1 MTQGRTIQAEEE
13 QLREGR
19 TCTWGR
25 SEEVIT
31 KAKGGQRQ
39 KMRLEAGFLGDTAPE
54 GSQSRDRG
62 SGFQWK
68 TLRGLGLV

>member
-1 MTQGRTIQAEEE
+1 MTQGRTTQAEEE

-31 KAKGGQRQ
+31 KAKGRQRG
-39 KMRLEAGFLGDTAPE
+39 KMRLEGGLLGDTAPE
-54 GSQSRDRG
+54 GSRSRDHG
-62 SGFQWK
+62 SGLQWK
-68 TLRGLGLV
+68 SLSGLGLV